1 MNKLI
6 VLFLLLLVPPIA
18 SCKDGEKNLSISV
31 VSIAKAKGWNLP
43 GSEICRSFKL
53 SKSDV
58 VKYFSTA
65 EEVDSYEF
73 NRDAV
78 IFPCKY
84 AGTIL
89 INGKLYRWTLSAGG
103 AGYLYIDKV
112 EDRRFLCKSRCSN
125 ALPEMAQ

>member
-6 VLFLLLLVPPIA
+6 VIFLLFLVPHMA
-18 SCKDGEKNLSISV
+18 SCKDDGEHSAISV
-31 VSIAKAKGWNLP
+31 VSIAKTKGWDLP
-43 GSEICRSFKL
+43 GSEICRSFTL
-53 SKSDV
+53 TKSDV
-58 VKYFSTA
+58 VKYFATA

-73 NRDAV
+73 DRDAI

-89 INGKLYRWTLSAGG
+89 INGKLYRWTVSAGG

-112 EDRRFLCKSRCSN
+112 EDRRFLCKSKCSK
-125 ALPEMAQ
+125 ALPEMDQ